1 MFRWL
6 RLSAQGLLCLA
17 LGTGAVRAQATG
29 DGATMPPAPA
39 GPPRSAPAG
48 ASPVATPTPAAPP
61 VPAPYLLAADDVL
74 NITVINFANLSTA
87 TVIPP
92 DGSITVP
99 LLDPLPVTGL
109 TTGEVAQLLK
119 DKWKRYV
126 INPSVTVTLTQKR
139 RQSVVFYGQV
149 ARVGPAEYR
158 VGLHLIEAL
167 AEAGGTPPTADLN
180 HVVVTHSS
188 GQKQTLDL
196 SHPEKLRGSDTD
208 VPLQVGDIV
217 FVPEKRTQVSIVG
230 EVNSPGSLEYREG
243 MTVLDALKGAG
254 GVRLETADLSG
265 VTLTHAG
272 IAKPLNLDDLLRH
285 GNTRL
290 NVQLEP
296 GDSLLISEIR
306 NRTYVFGAVGRAGF
320 YNFKPGDRILDAMTG
335 VGGPSPQADLSH
347 VHVIHIKPDK
357 TVAGVEQVDLNKFLK
372 DKKPDLKYN
381 VALGPGDVVYVP
393 ERKKGFALTDLFGVL
408 SGFSL
413 LRSITGR

>member
-1 MFRWL
+1 MFCSI
-6 RLSAQGLLCLA
+6 RLAVPGLLMLGLA
-17 LGTGAVRAQATG
+17 LGAARVEAAGDVPAVAVQTGA
-29 DGATMPPAPA
+29 PSPAP
-39 GPPRSAPAG
+39 S
-48 ASPVATPTPAAPP
+48 VPT
-61 VPAPYLLAADDVL
+61 PYLLAADDAL
-74 NITVINFANLSTA
+74 SITVINFANLSA
-87 TVIPP
+87 TVVIPP
-92 DGSITVP
+92 DGNITLP

-126 INPSVTVTLTQKR
+126 INPSVSVTLTQKR

-158 VGLHLIEAL
+158 SGLHLIEAL
-167 AEAGGTPPTADLN
+167 AEAGGTPPAADLN

-188 GQKQTLDL
+188 GQKQVLDL
-196 SHPEKLRGSDTD
+196 GHPEKLRGTESD
-208 VPLQVGDIV
+208 VLLQVGDIV
-217 FVPEKRTQVSIVG
+217 FVPEKHTQVSVVG
-230 EVNSPGSLEYREG
+230 EVNSPGSLEYKEG

-254 GVRLETADLSG
+254 GVRLETADLAGAS
-265 VTLTHAG
+265 LTHQGA
-272 IAKPLNLDDLLRH
+272 AKPFNLSDLLSK
-285 GNTRL
+285 GDMRL
-290 NVQLEP
+290 NAVLEP
-296 GDSLLISEIR
+296 GDSLLIPEIR

-335 VGGPSPQADLSH
+335 VGGPSPQADLTR

-381 VALGPGDVVYVP
+381 VALGPGDVLFVP
-393 ERKKGFALTDLFGVL
+393 ERKKGYSLTDLFGVL

-413 LRSITGR
+413 LRSLTGR